1 MPTWSQSSVS
11 EVSPYLIMGLEGRGG
26 WVENV
31 LQIATSHKDCL
42 INAANQKNRM
52 IW

>member
-1 MPTWSQSSVS
+1 MLGNIQ
-11 EVSPYLIMGLEGRGG
+11 EALIKGLEGRGG

-31 LQIATSHKDCL
+31 LQIATSRKDCL